1 MDLAFSAEQDEIRGE
16 FRRALAGAT
25 PRAALER
32 LTEGASGMDQTLWA
46 RLGELGWLA
55 TAVPEQYGGSGLDEV
70 ALCVLAEEAGR
81 AMAAIPFSASIGG
94 FAVGLNLAAD
104 ADTKAALLPGIAQ
117 GAAIGVLLSSDCWQG
132 RPRVED
138 RSGGG
143 AALSG
148 RALNVL
154 DGAVARHALACVP
167 GAQGA
172 ALILIDLAAAVR
184 QPSPAQALDP
194 LHPAASFDF
203 DAAPVRV
210 LASGALADRLWDG
223 MLNRHAL
230 LVAFE
235 QLGGAEAALQ
245 MAREH
250 ALNRFAFGR
259 PIASF
264 QAVKH
269 MLADMLVSIDLAR
282 SNCYFGASALAMDAE
297 VLTEAAAVARISAT
311 DAFRLCAR
319 SNIQAHGAL
328 GVTWESD
335 CHLYYRR
342 AQALAGSPG
351 NAHFWKERLMTL
363 LRSRHEHGVSGVSGI
378 PA

>member
-1 MDLAFSAEQDEIRGE
+1 MDLAFTAEQEAIRDE

-32 LTEGASGMDQTLWA
+32 VDGSAAGMDATLWT
-46 RLGELGWLA
+46 RLAELGWLG
-55 TAVPEQYGGSGLDEV
+55 TAVAECYGGSGLDEV

-94 FAVGLNLAAD
+94 FAVGLRLAAD
-104 ADTKAALLPGIAQ
+104 AATRAALLPAVAQ
-117 GAAIGVLLSSDCWQG
+117 GGAIGVLLCGDGWQG
-132 RPRVED
+132 TPRIAPGAD
-138 RSGGG
+138 GG
-143 AALSG
+143 ATLSG
-148 RALNVL
+148 HALNVL
-154 DGAVARHALACVP
+154 DGAAATHALACVQ
-167 GAQGA
+167 GAGGA
-172 ALILIDLAAAVR
+172 ALILIDLAGATRHAG
-184 QPSPAQALDP
+184 QSQALDL
-194 LHPAASFDF
+194 LHPAASFVF
-203 DAAPVRV
+203 DAAPVRL
-210 LASGALADRLWDG
+210 LAGGEPAERLWNQLLD
-223 MLNRHAL
+223 RHAL

-245 MAREH
+245 MACGHVQGRY
-250 ALNRFAFGR
+250 AFGR

-264 QAVKH
+264 QAIKH

-297 VLTEAAAVARISAT
+297 VLAEAAAVARISAT
-311 DAFRLCAR
+311 DAFKLCAR

-335 CHLYYRR
+335 CHLFYRR

-351 NAHFWKERLMTL
+351 NAHFWKERLIAL
-363 LRSRHEHGVSGVSGI
+363 LRHRHA
-378 PA
+378 PAALAA

>member
-1 MDLAFSAEQDEIRGE
+1 MDLAFSAEQDEIRDE

-32 LTEGASGMDQTLWA
+32 LADPSCSMDGTLWS

-55 TAVPEQYGGSGLDEV
+55 TAVPEQYGGSGLDEIT
-70 ALCVLAEEAGR
+70 LCVLAEEVGR
-81 AMAAIPFSASIGG
+81 AMAAIPFNASIGG
-94 FAVGLNLAAD
+94 FALGLNLAAD
-104 ADTKAALLPGIAQ
+104 TDTKATLLPRVAQ
-117 GAAIGVLLSSDCWQG
+117 GDAIGVMLGSDCWQG
-132 RPRVED
+132 QPQVHA
-138 RSGGG
+138 RSDGG
-143 AALSG
+143 ATLSG

-154 DGAVARHALACVP
+154 DGASATHALACVQ
-167 GAQGA
+167 GAQGGN
-172 ALILIDLAAAVR
+172 LVLIDLACAVR
-184 QPSPAQALDP
+184 QAGPAQALDP
-194 LHPAASFDF
+194 LHPAASFAF
-203 DAAPVRV
+203 DAVPVHR
-210 LASGALADRLWDG
+210 LASGDSADRLWNE

-250 ALNRFAFGR
+250 VLNRYAFGR

-264 QAVKH
+264 QAIKH

-282 SNCYFGASALAMDAE
+282 SNCYFGASALAMDGDA
-297 VLTEAAAVARISAT
+297 LAEAAAVARISAT

-351 NAHFWKERLMTL
+351 NARFWKERLIAL
-363 LRSRHEHGVSGVSGI
+363 LRNRHEH
-378 PA
+378 AALAA